1 MMRKEYPLFLAG
13 EPVSGERTLL
23 VKDKYTGETVARA
36 AAADAPTV
44 ERAIAAAAEAFEHTR
59 RMPAYARQSVL
70 AHLVR
75 RIEERR
81 EEFAKVLRIEAG
93 KPVRDARGEVARCLD
108 TFRIAAEEAVRIMGE
123 YQSLDINA
131 RAKGCEAILRPFP
144 IGACSFITPF
154 NFPLNLA
161 AHKVAP
167 AIAVGCSFI
176 LKPASATP
184 ISAILLGEIL
194 AETEWPKGGFSVLP
208 CSSDVAEPLI
218 TDDRIKKLSFTGSPS
233 VGWWMK
239 SRAGKKKVT
248 LELGG
253 NAPCI
258 VDRDADLDDAAE
270 RITLGAFYQ
279 SGQSCISVQRVII
292 HCDAYEALK
301 EKLVARAKVL
311 KAGNPADEETFLGPL
326 ISEEDAQRV
335 ERWVNEAAA
344 AGARLLCG
352 GKRRGSLYE
361 ATYLEGVDP
370 GQKVSCREVF
380 GPVAVLEP
388 FDSFKEAVRKA
399 NASDYGLQAGVFTKN
414 VDHAWYAY
422 NELEYGGVV
431 LNDMPSMRIDS
442 MPYGGIKDSGLGREG
457 VRFAMREMMEPKL
470 LVLSRLGR
478 L

>member
-13 EPVSGERTLL
+13 EPVLGERTLL
-23 VKDKYTGETVARA
+23 VKDKYTGESVARA

-44 ERAIAAAAEAFEHTR
+44 ERAIAAASEAFKHTR
-59 RMPAYARQSVL
+59 RMPAYARQNVL
-70 AHLVR
+70 AHVVR

-93 KPVRDARGEVARCLD
+93 KPVRDARNEVARCLD
-108 TFRIAAEEAVRIMGE
+108 TFRIAAAEAARIMGE
-123 YQSLDINA
+123 YQPLDINA
-131 RAKGCEAILRPFP
+131 RAEGCEAILRPFP
-144 IGACSFITPF
+144 VGVCSFITPF
-154 NFPLNLA
+154 NFPLNLV
-161 AHKVAP
+161 AHKIAP

-194 AETEWPKGGFSVLP
+194 TETEWPKGGFSVLP

-292 HCDAYEALK
+292 HRDAYDALK
-301 EKLVARAKVL
+301 EKLVARAKAL

-326 ISEEDAQRV
+326 ITEEDAQRV
-335 ERWVNEAAA
+335 ERWVNEAAV

-352 GKRRGSLYE
+352 GKRRGRLYE

-370 GQKVSCREVF
+370 EQKVSCREVF

-414 VDHAWYAY
+414 IDHAWYAY
-422 NELEYGGVV
+422 NDLEYGGVV
-431 LNDMPSMRIDS
+431 LNDIPSMRIDS

-457 VRFAMREMMEPKL
+457 IRFAMREMMEPKL